1 VIARVLS
8 LPLLL
13 LIQLYRWLISPMI
26 PAACRYHPSC
36 SQYAQEAVL
45 EHGPLVGAW
54 LALRRLLR
62 CHPWADGGPDP
73 VPPARKRVA

>member
-1 VIARVLS
+1 MISRALS
-8 LPLLL
+8 IPLLV
-13 LIQLYRWLISPMI
+13 LIQLYRRLISPMI

-45 EHGPLVGAW
+45 EHGPLVGPW

-62 CHPWADGGPDP
+62 CHPWAAGGPDP
-73 VPPARKRVA
+73 VPPARKRLA